1 MNQGLE
7 AALASLPH
15 GAEFRFVDRLVEL
28 IPGKSGLGQ
37 YQVRGDEAFLQG
49 HFPDNPLF
57 PGVLLIE
64 ALAQLAGTV
73 AQCDPDVP
81 PLSDLKLTA
90 VRSAKITGTARPG
103 DAINLRAEVTGR
115 MGKLVQAHGVAEVNG
130 SKVLQADVVLAG
142 R

>member
-1 MNQGLE
+1 MNEVRE

-15 GAEFRFVDRLVEL
+15 GPEFRFVDRLLEL
-28 IPGKSGLGQ
+28 NPGKSGVGD
-37 YQVRGDEAFLQG
+37 YRVRGDETFLQG

-73 AQCDPDVP
+73 AQSDPDIP
-81 PLSDLKLTA
+81 PLSELKLTA
-90 VRSAKITGTARPG
+90 VRSAKITGSARPG
-103 DAINLRAEVTGR
+103 DPIILRAEVTGR
-115 MGKLVQAHGVAEVNG
+115 MGGLVQAHGVAEVNG
-130 SKVLQADVVLAG
+130 VTVPRTDDVLAG